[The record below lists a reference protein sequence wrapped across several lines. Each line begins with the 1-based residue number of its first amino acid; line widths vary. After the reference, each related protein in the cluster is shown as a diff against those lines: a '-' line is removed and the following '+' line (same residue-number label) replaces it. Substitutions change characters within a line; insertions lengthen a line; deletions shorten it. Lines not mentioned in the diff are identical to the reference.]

1 MWGYELMGRYIDA
14 KDGHKGGFG
23 FFLNDLAV
31 TSFKIYFWM
40 VPLSL
45 LVLFTKKLSGISSR
59 LLICLGIVYFSY
71 ILIHL

>member
-1 MWGYELMGRYIDA
+1 
-14 KDGHKGGFG
+14 
-23 FFLNDLAV
+23 
-31 TSFKIYFWM
+31 M

-71 ILIHL
+71 ILIISFAETKLFWYGTPIIPVGAMMIGIALNHIYNVYILNY